1 MGLDGAR
8 PSAMTKV
15 PAMTVP
21 PESATGD
28 PPTFSVVVPVYN
40 ESGNVAAAHQALDKV
55 SRLHPELCWEFIF
68 VDDGS
73 RDDTFTHLSRLSDA
87 DTRVKVVQLSRNYG
101 AHTATAAGLQ
111 FASGAAAACV
121 SADLQDHPRELT
133 RLIAKWLEGYEVV
146 WGIRTE
152 RADSAIDRVL
162 SRLFALLVRRIALP
176 NFPIQGTGGIWLI
189 DRLVIDAINSF
200 EERHQVVGGLIL
212 FCGFRQGTIEYAREK
227 RRSGRST
234 WSLRRKLSIT
244 VDYIV
249 AFSLMPLRL
258 ASLSGLLIA
267 VLCFGYMIY
276 QVAYRLLYGTTVP
289 GFTQSIVLLLM
300 LGGLQLLMLG
310 VLGEYLWR
318 AMDDVRR
325 RPLFFVKSL
334 RGEFPHYCPPLP
346 PQHRVALH
354 PAVPDTFGKAY
365 SMRPTP
371 RPSIKP
377 ITPIK

>member
-1 MGLDGAR
+1 MNAQLG
-8 PSAMTKV
+8 P
-15 PAMTVP
+15 
-21 PESATGD
+21 ATGD
-28 PPTFSVVVPVYN
+28 PLTFSVVVPVYN
-40 ESGNVAAAHQALDKV
+40 ESGNVEAAYRALDDV
-55 SRLHPELCWEFIF
+55 ARQHPDLAWEFIF

-73 RDDTFTHLSRLSDA
+73 KDNTFALISRLGDGDA
-87 DTRVKVVQLSRNYG
+87 RVKVVQLSRNYG

-111 FASGAAAACV
+111 FTTGAAAVCV
-121 SADLQDHPRELT
+121 SADLQDHPREIS
-133 RLIAKWLEGYEVV
+133 RLIAKWREGYEVV

-152 RADSAIDRVL
+152 RADSATDRML
-162 SRLFALLVRRIALP
+162 SRLFAMLVRRIALP
-176 NFPIQGTGGIWLI
+176 NYPIQGTGGIWLI

-212 FCGFRQGTIEYAREK
+212 FSGFRQGSIEYAREK

-244 VDYIV
+244 ADYIV

-258 ASLSGLLIA
+258 ASLSGLVIA
-267 VLCFGYMIY
+267 VLAFAYMVY
-276 QVAYRLLYGTTVP
+276 QVVYRLLYGTTVP

-300 LGGLQLLMLG
+300 LGGLQLLMMG

-334 RGEFPHYCPPLP
+334 RGKFPHYKPPLP
-346 PQHRVALH
+346 PRNQLAPQMPVS
-354 PAVPDTFGKAY
+354 DTPGHAC
-365 SMRPTP
+365 SAQ
-371 RPSIKP
+371 PSP
-377 ITPIK
+377 GAEH